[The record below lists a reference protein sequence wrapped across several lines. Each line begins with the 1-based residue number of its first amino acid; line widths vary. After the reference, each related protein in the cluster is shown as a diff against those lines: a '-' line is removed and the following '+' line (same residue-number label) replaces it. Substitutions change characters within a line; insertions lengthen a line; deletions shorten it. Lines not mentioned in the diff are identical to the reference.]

1 MSFSIPEM
9 LPFETGNRMHVCNFH
24 SDRTGSYP
32 SLVEV
37 ERSLAICGGAEHE
50 EEVVIDR
57 FAWRKGEQE
66 NMKSY
71 SS

>member
-1 MSFSIPEM
+1 
-9 LPFETGNRMHVCNFH
+9 MHVYSFH
-24 SDRTGSYP
+24 SDRTDSYP

-37 ERSLAICGGAEHE
+37 ERSLAICGDVEHE

-57 FAWRKGEQE
+57 VACRKGEQE

>member
-1 MSFSIPEM
+1 
-9 LPFETGNRMHVCNFH
+9 MHVYSFH

-32 SLVEV
+32 SSGEV
-37 ERSLAICGGAEHE
+37 ERSLAICGGVEHK

>member
-1 MSFSIPEM
+1 M
-9 LPFETGNRMHVCNFH
+9 LPFEIGSRMHVYNFH

-37 ERSLAICGGAEHE
+37 ERSLAFCGDVEHE

-57 FAWRKGEQE
+57 VACRKGEQE

>member
-1 MSFSIPEM
+1 
-9 LPFETGNRMHVCNFH
+9 MHVYSFH

-37 ERSLAICGGAEHE
+37 ERSLAICGGVEHE
-50 EEVVIDR
+50 EEGMIDR
-57 FAWRKGEQE
+57 FACRKGEQE

>member
-1 MSFSIPEM
+1 M
-9 LPFETGNRMHVCNFH
+9 LPFEIGSRMHVYSFH

-37 ERSLAICGGAEHE
+37 ERSLAICGDVEHE

-57 FAWRKGEQE
+57 VACRKGEQE

>member
-9 LPFETGNRMHVCNFH
+9 LPFETGNRMHVYSFH

-32 SLVEV
+32 SLGEA
-37 ERSLAICGGAEHE
+37 ELSLAICEDVEH

-57 FAWRKGEQE
+57 GAWRKGEQE